1 MRENR
6 GTHNGR
12 YLLFDDAET
21 RGRFVVMY
29 KDLFV
34 PYSRVSEPVINAIKE
49 HDDCKLKQL
58 LEGYCIDKSMT
69 GYCFG
74 DDCDG
79 YPLKVNIR
87 PEEWNYIVNMMN
99 LERIKVRR
107 NHFYWRLA

>member
-6 GTHNGR
+6 GRNNGR
-12 YLLFDDAET
+12 YLLFDDAGT

-29 KDLFV
+29 KHLFT
-34 PYSRVSEPVINAIKE
+34 PYSKVSEPVINAIKE

-69 GYCFG
+69 CYCFG
-74 DDCDG
+74 YDCEG
-79 YPLKVNIR
+79 YPLKVNIT
-87 PEEWNYIVNMMN
+87 PENWNYIVHMMN
-99 LERIKVRR
+99 LERVKVRR